1 MSENTLFDH
10 FITIDKKLCI
20 GCSHCVRICPT
31 EALRVWSGKAILEEV
46 KCVDCGDCVRV
57 CPVSAIGVEQNNIEK
72 KDGDQK
78 RIALIPSVF
87 WGQFSDDTSRT
98 RIYNAIKNMG
108 FDDIFEVEKSV
119 ECLSKELEEYV
130 NNRKGEKTISSFCP
144 AIIRLIQTRFPEL
157 VTSIAHIKSPVELT
171 ALDISRQMKQEYGE
185 DMSLGLFYI
194 TPCAAKAAA
203 IQNAESEMEF
213 SIKGSINM
221 DIFFNKVNQQLQL
234 DHEEKYEEIEDPL
247 SPKSVSWSLRG
258 GESAH
263 LSANSLSIDGMNPSI
278 EFLEN
283 IDKEDFKDI
292 DFLEL
297 KACDQGCAGGILN
310 PQNKFLCVESLKN
323 RAQHNS
329 EQYTAENNTQCKQ
342 TLTKKDYHLNEIKEM
357 SVLALDENPAKA
369 LKMMNKTRRLMCYLP
384 GFDCGA
390 CGAPSCKALAEDV
403 AKGNAI
409 LSHCVFMQRQMEK
422 HHRLSPEHAF
432 NIIESIWG
440 KDRLD
445 KDCNKKGAINDY
457 S

>member
-1 MSENTLFDH
+1 MDKEILFDH
-10 FITIDKKLCI
+10 FIKIDHALCT

-31 EALRVWSGKAILEEV
+31 EALRVWRGKAILDET
-46 KCVDCGDCVRV
+46 KCVDCGDCIRV
-57 CPVSAIGVEQNNIEK
+57 CPVDAIGVEQHEIEERQKNQK
-72 KDGDQK
+72 K
-78 RIALIPSVF
+78 IALIPSVF
-87 WGQFSDDTSRT
+87 WGQFSADIKRGS
-98 RIYNAIKNMG
+98 IYSAIKSLG
-108 FDDIFEVEKSV
+108 FDDIFEVEESV

-130 NNRKGEKTISSFCP
+130 NKRKGIKTISSFCP
-144 AIIRLIQTRFPEL
+144 AIIRLLQTRFPEL
-157 VTSIAHIKSPVELT
+157 VASIAHLKSPVELT
-171 ALDISRQMKQEYGE
+171 ALNISRRMKQKYGE
-185 DMSLGLFYI
+185 SVSLNLFYI
-194 TPCAAKAAA
+194 SPCAAKAAA
-203 IQNAESEMEF
+203 IQNAESEMKF

-221 DIFFNKVNQQLQL
+221 DIFYNKVNQQLQL
-234 DHEEKYEEIEDPL
+234 NEGAVYNEIPDTL

-263 LSANSLSIDGMNPSI
+263 LTARSLSIDGMNPSI

-292 DFLEL
+292 DFIEL

-323 RAQHNS
+323 RAAKNS
-329 EQYTAENNTQCKQ
+329 EPKDYPTTDCEQ
-342 TLTKKDYHLNEIKEM
+342 TLCKEDYQLNEIKEM
-357 SVLALDENPAKA
+357 SVLALDVNPAKA

-457 S
+457 T